1 MRYLL
6 IVLLL
11 FIGCD
16 DDPVSPEPVYG
27 CTVPSACNFNPNATI
42 FDDSCIYGELNICNE
57 CGESYNCFYGN
68 WYYES
73 QSYEVINF
81 DNQDCIIGQKLD
93 YQIFGDID
101 IYSDGT
107 LGWSYIC
114 DELWN
119 WEFDEFWQSGE
130 ENEIR
135 LECGDNGFTTEIQYD
150 NINSQLII
158 DGGQVQTNEF
168 GNEVCSS
175 IHEIIYVKAE

>member
-1 MRYLL
+1 MRFL
-6 IVLLL
+6 ILIFVLFL
-11 FIGCD
+11 GCD
-16 DDPVSPEPVYG
+16 DNPVSPIYG
-27 CTVPSACNFNPNATI
+27 CTNQSACNFNPDATI

-130 ENEIR
+130 ENEINLKTEYPEFIEWKWVEMDELPKIIVEFKKKVYEKIL
-135 LECGDNGFTTEIQYD
+135 LE
-150 NINSQLII
+150 LKK
-158 DGGQVQTNEF
+158 
-168 GNEVCSS
+168 
-175 IHEIIYVKAE
+175 IIY